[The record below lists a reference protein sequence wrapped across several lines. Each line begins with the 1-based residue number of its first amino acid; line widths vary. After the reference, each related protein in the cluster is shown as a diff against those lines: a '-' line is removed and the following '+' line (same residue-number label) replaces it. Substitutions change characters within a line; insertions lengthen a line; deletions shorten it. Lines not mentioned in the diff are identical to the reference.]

1 LRRKSYFA
9 LTFTT
14 IEWFDIGELE
24 MSILHSREADLS
36 RRKFIREIT
45 AIGTLTATGFGT
57 VRGFAAAESSRA
69 TPRVTGP
76 IKGGQH
82 GSAFGAYFGDIA
94 RRGYVEE
101 EYFIEGTAGNFDF
114 AGDFAPDGR
123 WTMVKSGSVPY
134 KTRLLV
140 RRPRD
145 AKRFNGT
152 VVVEWTNVSNGYD
165 VSFADPPGL
174 YEGFGYVAVSAQRV
188 GVHGFD
194 VDPRGTGKPAQGL
207 LQWDPKRYGGLSI
220 PGDSFSYDIFTQ
232 AARAIRAGRVAGGVD
247 PMGGLKVRKL
257 VAIGGSQSGS
267 RLVSYINGVQPI
279 EQAFDALIPLV
290 FGGASA
296 PWVDGLPND
305 PRIKSGPKQSGF
317 TKIRDDLAAP
327 VFAMNSETE
336 APYYVVSR
344 QPDTDRFR
352 YWEVAGASHGGT
364 GQIALIRQKTER
376 DGIGG
381 PGGGHVHVSD
391 VMWLPTADAAI
402 HHVHHWI
409 NGGLPPP
416 HQTYMLITGS
426 PPTVQRDAH
435 GNALGGVRLP
445 EVEVPIA
452 RYAAS
457 TAASQLLGETFP
469 FSPDELKQLY
479 PTHEDYVSK
488 VTAAANAALRTGI
501 ILPYRVEQYIEE
513 AKAAAV
519 PA

>member
-1 LRRKSYFA
+1 
-9 LTFTT
+9 
-14 IEWFDIGELE
+14 
-24 MSILHSREADLS
+24 MHS
-36 RRKFIREIT
+36 RRKFIEDI
-45 AIGTLTATGFGT
+45 AIIGAVAVTGFVAAPGI
-57 VRGFAAAESSRA
+57 AAAEPSEG
-69 TPRVTGP
+69 TPKVTGP
-76 IKGGQH
+76 IKGGKR
-82 GSAFGAYFGDIA
+82 GSLFGGYFGDIA
-94 RRGYVEE
+94 ARGYIEV
-101 EYFIEGTAGNFDF
+101 EYFIEGNAGNFDF
-114 AGDFAPDGR
+114 VGDFTSDGR
-123 WTMVKSGSVPY
+123 WNMVKSGAVPY
-134 KTRLLV
+134 KTRLLI

-145 AKRFNGT
+145 ARKFNGT
-152 VVVEWTNVSNGYD
+152 VVVEWANVSNGYE

-174 YEGFGYVAVSAQRV
+174 YDGFGYVSVSAQRV

-207 LQWDPKRYGGLSI
+207 LQWDPERYSGLSI
-220 PGDSFSYDIFTQ
+220 TGDSYSYDIFTQ
-232 AARAIRAGRVAGGVD
+232 AARAIRAGHG
-247 PMGGLKVRKL
+247 MGGLKVRKL
-257 VAIGGSQSGS
+257 IAIGGSQSGS

-279 EQAFDALIPLV
+279 EKAFDALIPLV

-305 PRIKSGPKQSGF
+305 PRVKSGPKQAGF

-336 APYYVVSR
+336 APYYVISR

-376 DGIGG
+376 DGVGG
-381 PGGGHVHVSD
+381 PGGGNVHVSD

-402 HHVHHWI
+402 LHVHHWI
-409 NGGLPPP
+409 NDGQPPP

-445 EVEVPIA
+445 EVEVPVA

-457 TAASQLLGETFP
+457 AAASPLLGETFP
-469 FSPDELKQLY
+469 FSADELKQLY
-479 PTHEDYVSK
+479 PTHDDYVSK
-488 VTAAANAALRTGI
+488 VTVAANAALRAGV
-501 ILPYRVEQYIEE
+501 ILPYRVKQYIEE
-513 AKAAAV
+513 AKTAPI